1 MHSFAFQLPGYF
13 NTCGPIAAGSLESAK
28 AEIRRRLGVQRLPKG
43 IQIWNLAERP
53 LPRWK
58 VVEPQ

>member
-13 NTCGPIAAGSLESAK
+13 YTYGPIAAGSLESAK

-43 IQIWNLAERP
+43 IRIWNLAEKPMPRYRP
-53 LPRWK
+53 
-58 VVEPQ
+58 VEPR